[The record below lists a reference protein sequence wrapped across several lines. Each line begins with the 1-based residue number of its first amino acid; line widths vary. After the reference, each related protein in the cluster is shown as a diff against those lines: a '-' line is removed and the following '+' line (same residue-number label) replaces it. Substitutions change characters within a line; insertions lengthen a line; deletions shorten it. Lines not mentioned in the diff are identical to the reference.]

1 MKLLRTLTFSSI
13 IAGCITG
20 CGSDSDNELA
30 DLSGSKKFTLEEA
43 TIADLQDAFKYK
55 KVITDTGKPATC
67 ENVAE
72 AYLSRID
79 MYDKKEST
87 EGKSFQSII
96 AINPTWRDQAKEL
109 DRRYSSGG
117 PVGRLHCVPV
127 LLKDLYDT
135 YDFPTTS
142 SSLALLGS
150 QPPDDA
156 FTVSKLR
163 AQGSL
168 ILGKTTMT
176 EFAFFTQSYNSR
188 TGRVG
193 NAYDPEKDAGGSSG
207 GSAAAVALNFGL
219 VGTGS
224 DTCASI
230 RLPPSNQSLVGI
242 RPSVGLLSQ
251 DGLIPLSHSQDVPGP
266 IARTVKD
273 AVTLL
278 DIMAEPDSSDPKT
291 LTAQRPFSYMES
303 LRKDGLQGKRIG
315 VLRSYGRQDSIGNN
329 EDVNAVF
336 DNVINKLK
344 EGGAEI
350 VDDVRLPD
358 FESTMVILEEFPD
371 DLDLYLSKFD
381 APVKTTEEVS
391 LSGDVHPFINTI
403 ILASLAARLTPENV
417 YLEKISK
424 REEMRV
430 YVEEKMDEMNLD
442 ALVYPP
448 VRTPPQPTGILQPNN
463 CEFGSTTSQPSIVVP
478 AGFTSDEKPLPI
490 GVEFLGRKW
499 DEKTIIEIAYGF
511 EQATKYRK
519 PPEVEKILN

>member
-188 TGRVG
+188 TGRVLLAMRD
-193 NAYDPEKDAGGSSG
+193 NESAVAAYGVSPTKAKLMAFAISGFFASTAGALVVHHQQALVVESNDHWQSIDLFV
-207 GSAAAVALNFGL
+207 AAVAGGIGSVIGAVLGALYYWGGVWWLPGNWRLLVLGGGVLGVLLILPGGAKAMEYLRQEKTVLDIISNFYKKKIL
-219 VGTGS
+219 IGS
-224 DTCASI
+224 ICHGA
-230 RLPPSNQSLVGI
+230 Q
-242 RPSVGLLSQ
+242 LLISAN
-251 DGLIPLSHSQDVPGP
+251 V
-266 IARTVKD
+266 VKD
-273 AVTLL
+273 KKISGYYSLKDDVNNAGA
-278 DIMAEPDSSDPKT
+278 IYSSD
-291 LTAQRPFSYMES
+291 
-303 LRKDGLQGKRIG
+303 GC
-315 VLRSYGRQDSIGNN
+315 V
-329 EDVNAVF
+329 EDNGIITSPHYKFLGEWMKAI
-336 DNVINKLK
+336 INKF
-344 EGGAEI
+344 
-350 VDDVRLPD
+350 DD
-358 FESTMVILEEFPD
+358 
-371 DLDLYLSKFD
+371 
-381 APVKTTEEVS
+381 
-391 LSGDVHPFINTI
+391 
-403 ILASLAARLTPENV
+403 
-417 YLEKISK
+417 
-424 REEMRV
+424 
-430 YVEEKMDEMNLD
+430 
-442 ALVYPP
+442 
-448 VRTPPQPTGILQPNN
+448 
-463 CEFGSTTSQPSIVVP
+463 
-478 AGFTSDEKPLPI
+478 
-490 GVEFLGRKW
+490 
-499 DEKTIIEIAYGF
+499 
-511 EQATKYRK
+511 
-519 PPEVEKILN
+519 

>member
-1 MKLLRTLTFSSI
+1 MPDSDILYKSITEIQTELLKKTFSSLELTQLALKRI
-13 IAGCITG
+13 DETNSKTNAFLHVAYEYAINEAKKTDIKISKGENLKFLDGIPTSIKDLEG
-20 CGSDSDNELA
+20 VKDMPHTNGSWFYKDN
-30 DLSGSKKFTLEEA
+30 
-43 TIADLQDAFKYK
+43 IADFDQLG
-55 KVITDTGKPATC
+55 V
-67 ENVAE
+67 E
-72 AYLSRID
+72 RI
-79 MYDKKEST
+79 KN
-87 EGKSFQSII
+87 
-96 AINPTWRDQAKEL
+96 A
-109 DRRYSSGG
+109 GG
-117 PVGRLHCVPV
+117 I
-127 LLKDLYDT
+127 
-135 YDFPTTS
+135 
-142 SSLALLGS
+142 
-150 QPPDDA
+150 
-156 FTVSKLR
+156 
-163 AQGSL
+163 
-168 ILGKTTMT
+168 ILGKTNTP
-176 EFAFFTQSYNSR
+176 EFGLCATTDNR
-188 TGRVG
+188 LGDDCRNPWDLNCT
-193 NAYDPEKDAGGSSG
+193 AGGSSG

-381 APVKTTEEVS
+381 APVKTTAEVS